1 MSSRIIAADRVRVV
15 TPFPLAALDALG
27 RDARR
32 REPGAASQPP
42 AASVDSI
49 RAAALEEGRRQGREE
64 GLAEAARR
72 HHEEERANAGSLA
85 QRVEAIVTDFDQSL
99 AALEESLANRMLG
112 LSLQIAAQV
121 VRSHVD
127 THPDAVLPPLREA
140 IADILAEARRL
151 VLRVAPADE
160 AVVREALG
168 ELIETGRCDLRVD
181 MSLRPGGCMV
191 DLPMAAVDAS
201 LETRWRHVLA
211 SLGQLAPTQ
220 FGDLPDGHIDV

>member
-1 MSSRIIAADRVRVV
+1 MSSRIISADRVKVV
-15 TPFPLAALDALG
+15 APFRLDALEHG
-27 RDARR
+27 AR
-32 REPGAASQPP
+32 PGGARAAN
-42 AASVDSI
+42 AAPGVSVDAI
-49 RAAALEEGRRQGREE
+49 RTAAFEEGRRQGREE
-64 GLAEAARR
+64 GLAEAARQR
-72 HHEEERANAGSLA
+72 HEEERASAGSLA
-85 QRVEAIVTDFDQSL
+85 LRVETIVTDFDQSL

-151 VLRVAPADE
+151 VLRVARADE

-168 ELIETGRCDLRVD
+168 ELIATGRCDLRVD

-191 DLPMAAVDAS
+191 DSPMAAIDAS
-201 LETRWRHVLA
+201 LETRWRHVLGA
-211 SLGQLAPTQ
+211 LGQLAPSQ
-220 FGDLPDGHIDV
+220 IDDLPEGRIND